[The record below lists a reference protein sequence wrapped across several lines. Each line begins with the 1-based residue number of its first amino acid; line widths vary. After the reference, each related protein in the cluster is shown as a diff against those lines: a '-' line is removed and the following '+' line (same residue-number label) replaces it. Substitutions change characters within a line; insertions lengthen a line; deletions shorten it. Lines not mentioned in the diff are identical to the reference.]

1 MITIPVELSERSY
14 DIQIEEG
21 ALERSGVALASLGDV
36 SRVLLVTDENVDA
49 LYTETVA
56 AALVDRGLDLDVV
69 VIPAGEES
77 KTIEI
82 ANSLWERF
90 LEVGADRKSVAVALG
105 GGVVGDLTGFVAAT
119 YVRGI
124 RFFQIPT
131 TLLAQVDSSVGGK
144 TAVDLPGGKNM
155 VGAFWQPGGV
165 LIDPN
170 VLTTLPADQYRA
182 GLGEVVKYG
191 ASLDADFFAFL
202 ERNVD
207 QITARDPETLGA
219 VVAKCCEI
227 KAQIVSEDEFE
238 TTGRRAL
245 LNYGHTFGHALES
258 ALGYGTLLHGDGVSI
273 GSLAAARLAKR
284 LAEKGDSRFA
294 AINGAWVA
302 RQTELLER
310 LGLPTSL
317 EVVGRRIG
325 DAPETSV
332 ERLVDLMRTD
342 KKAEFGK
349 LSFVLPTGLGECVRL
364 RDVSPEDAA
373 AALVE

>member
-1 MITIPVELSERSY
+1 MISIPVELSERSY
-14 DIQIEEG
+14 DIQIEAG

-36 SRVLLVTDENVDA
+36 SRVLLVTDENVDE

-77 KTIEI
+77 KTIEM

-170 VLTTLPADQYRA
+170 VLSTLPADQYRA

-202 ERNVD
+202 ERNAEK
-207 QITARDPETLGA
+207 IAARDPETLGA

-284 LAEKGDSRFA
+284 LAEKGDARFSA
-294 AINGAWVA
+294 VDGAWVA

-349 LSFVLPTGLGECVRL
+349 LSFVLPTALGQCVRL

-373 AALVE
+373 AALAE